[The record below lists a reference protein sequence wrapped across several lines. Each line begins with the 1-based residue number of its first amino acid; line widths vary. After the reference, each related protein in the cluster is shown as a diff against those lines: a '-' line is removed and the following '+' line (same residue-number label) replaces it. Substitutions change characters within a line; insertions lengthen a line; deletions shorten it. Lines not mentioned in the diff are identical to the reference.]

1 MLWQYT
7 DAYQKESFKYTGL
20 KTTVLFA
27 QKWNLDFGIFDSC
40 FYYREA
46 QFYMIIK
53 IPKNFTMHLAY
64 RKLYFL

>member
-1 MLWQYT
+1 MLRQYT

-20 KTTVLFA
+20 KTKVLFA

-40 FYYREA
+40 FYYTEA

-53 IPKNFTMHLAY
+53 IPQM
-64 RKLYFL
+64 